1 MGMFGD
7 IKTPIKRYAGAA
19 AAVTVPV
26 GTKIIS
32 MTVHATTAGSVAMWD
47 QAGGTCT
54 IPIPAATWWIY
65 QPLHL
70 NTTPPNAGGNQL
82 ITFTGTDSYFIE
94 ATNPTGF

>member
-1 MGMFGD
+1 MWADLKGS
-7 IKTPIKRYAGAA
+7 IKRVAGASG
-19 AAVTVPV
+19 AVTIPLNA
-26 GTKIIS
+26 KIIS

-94 ATNPTGF
+94 YMSAVGF

>member
-26 GTKIIS
+26 GTKIIC
-32 MTVHATTAGSVAMWD
+32 MAVHATTAGSITMWD
-47 QAGGTCT
+47 QAGGSIT
-54 IPIPAATWWIY
+54 IPVPAATWGSY
-65 QPLHL
+65 QALHL
-70 NTTPPNAGGNQL
+70 NTVAANSGNNV

>member
-1 MGMFGD
+1 MWADLKGS
-7 IKTPIKRYAGAA
+7 IKRVAGASG
-19 AAVTVPV
+19 AVTIPLNA
-26 GTKIIS
+26 KIIS

-47 QAGGTCT
+47 QMGGTCT

-70 NTTPPNAGGNQL
+70 NTTADAKVTPNHN

-94 ATNPTGF
+94 YTCPQGF